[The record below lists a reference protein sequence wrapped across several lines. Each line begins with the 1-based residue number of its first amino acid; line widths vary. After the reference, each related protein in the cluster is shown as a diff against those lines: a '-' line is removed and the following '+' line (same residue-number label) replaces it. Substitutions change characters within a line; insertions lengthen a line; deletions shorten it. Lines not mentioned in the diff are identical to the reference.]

1 MVQHVKQ
8 VTIKKSEFVKQD
20 QAVFSI
26 EAIRDRK
33 GKIKQLHAVYR
44 EYPLYDRG
52 YGNYQE
58 LNVNLVRLIKY
69 TRVHMYYV
77 RDSWNGTG
85 YDPICY
91 QRLWLDDEFF
101 NFAVSDNNAK
111 DIVLEL
117 FRRLK
122 NVLESSGKGGDCY
135 YATYYFPV

>member
-1 MVQHVKQ
+1 MQHVKQ
-8 VTIKKSEFVKQD
+8 VTLKKSEFVKQD

-26 EAIRDRK
+26 EAIRDKK

-69 TRVHMYYV
+69 TRVDMYYV

-85 YDPICY
+85 YFPICSTKL
-91 QRLWLDDEFF
+91 QLDGEFF

-117 FRRLK
+117 LKRLK
-122 NVLESSGKGGDCY
+122 NVLENNGERGDCY
-135 YATYYFPV
+135 YATYYFPL